1 MYMPL
6 ALGIIPRIE
15 ALSGRSS
22 PVPLRGGAGRDPDP
36 PLVFPANGGGG
47 GSLAAR
53 LWTFCLWCGLAVPH
67 CARPLWRLLKRC
79 SCSRREVQE
88 LRSSEELLLSPW
100 PGGRSGQW
108 CHPVVSPWE
117 RGCWCG
123 GVPLGLH
130 GQRHPSRRPP
140 RPTSHTS
147 VPARNS
153 AVLRPLVKYPRFVMR
168 GMRVGPNTKKKI
180 FQNHTVSLYT
190 DSLYDSQKCTQSM

>member
-1 MYMPL
+1 MYYMPPL
-6 ALGIIPRIE
+6 ALGTIPRIE

-168 GMRVGPNTKKKI
+168 GMRVGPTNI
-180 FQNHTVSLYT
+180 CIYIYIHV
-190 DSLYDSQKCTQSM
+190 